1 MDPVTLAR
9 WQFGI
14 TTVYHFLFVPITI
27 GLVWLVAVMQTKWY
41 RTGDLGWLRLTK
53 FFGKLFLINFTAGVV
68 TGIVQE
74 FQFGMNWSEYSRFVG
89 DIFGAPLA
97 LEALIAFFL
106 ESTFIGLWIF
116 GWERLPKRIHLATI
130 YLVAVGSSVSAI
142 FILAANSWM
151 QNPIGA
157 TYRNG
162 RAELTNFG
170 DLFTNPFFI
179 ATLPHTLAAA
189 FITAG
194 GLVCGVAGWWMA
206 KSVKERTETIV
217 TEPQTEQHPG
227 EELANEL
234 AANLIGVDV
243 EATANKSA
251 RRAFYAPTDDT
262 RDVNDRKT
270 WRAATR
276 LGAWVMVVAAIF
288 VMGSGHYMAQTEA
301 RLQPMKLAASEGHFE
316 TQTGAP
322 FSIVAI
328 FTADGTE
335 LVWSLDVPYVL
346 SILAFNDP
354 HAEVLGIVD
363 LQEIYSTEGFQQ
375 YDGSRN
381 DIQEEFAHQLDNVR
395 DNTNFVPNVWVSYY
409 SFRLMMGLGL
419 GAAAIGAFVLFV
431 TRGNR
436 KVQPSKAWTALMIS
450 LPLLPL
456 AANSFGWILTEM
468 GRQPWIVNGVLL
480 TQSSVSATVAPWE
493 ILTSMILFT
502 LVYGI
507 IAVIVVSLFL
517 KQIQKGLVEL
527 AKPTPEDASVVYFA
541 Y

>member
-41 RTGDLGWLRLTK
+41 RTGDEGWLRLTK
-53 FFGKLFLINFTAGVV
+53 FFGKLFLINFAAGVV

-130 YLVAVGSSVSAI
+130 YLVAIGSSVSAI

-162 RAELTNFG
+162 RSELTNFM

-179 ATLPHTLAAA
+179 ATLPHTLAAS

-194 GLVCGVAGWWMA
+194 GLVCGVAGWWTA
-206 KSVKERTETIV
+206 KAVKERTETIV
-217 TEPQTEQHPG
+217 TEPAIERPG

-234 AANLIGVDV
+234 AANYIGVDE
-243 EATANKSA
+243 EAAANKAA
-251 RRAFYAPTDDT
+251 RRAFYDAGDATQ
-262 RDVNDRKT
+262 DVNDRKT
-270 WRAATR
+270 WRAAAR
-276 LGAWVMVVAAIF
+276 LGAWVMVISAIF

-301 RLQPMKLAASEGHFE
+301 ELQPMKLAASEGHFE
-316 TQTGAP
+316 TMEGAP
-322 FSIVAI
+322 FSVVAI

-335 LVWSLDVPYVL
+335 LVWSLDVPYLL

-354 HAEVLGIVD
+354 NAEVLGIYD
-363 LQEIYSTEGFQQ
+363 LQEIYSTQGFQQ
-375 YDGSRN
+375 FDGSRN
-381 DIQEEFAHQLDNVR
+381 DLQDEFAHQLENVR
-395 DNTNFVPNVWVSYY
+395 DNTNFVPNVWINYY
-409 SFRLMMGLGL
+409 SFRLMMALGL
-419 GAAAIGAFVLFV
+419 GAAAIGAYVLFA

-436 KVQPSKAWTALMIS
+436 VVKPTKTWNALMIS

-480 TQSSVSATVAPWE
+480 TQSAVSPTVAPWE

-502 LVYGI
+502 LIYGI

-517 KQIQKGLVEL
+517 KQIQTGLVQMV
-527 AKPTPEDASVVYFA
+527 KPATEDASVVYFA